1 MIPNT
6 KYLFLG
12 TPEFAAIVLEKLIS
26 AGIIPEAVI
35 CNPDKPV
42 GRKQVITPPPV
53 KVLAQKNN
61 LPVYQPKNKIELLE
75 VVEKL
80 KPDLGIVAAYGMLLP
95 KNVLDIP
102 KYGFINIHPSLLPKY
117 RGATPIQAAILNGDE
132 KTGVSLFIIEE
143 QMDNGK
149 ILAQKEL
156 TMANDYNYGTLGR
169 KLFEMGADL
178 LIEILP
184 KYIDGEI
191 IPLLQDDSLATY
203 TQKITTQDAFIK
215 PEDLK
220 IAQDTG
226 GKIAFEIDRKI
237 RALNPEPGVWT
248 MIKDKP
254 FNAARGKRMKILEAA
269 LTHESKL
276 KLKKIQYEGKTPVE
290 I

>member
-12 TPEFAAIVLEKLIS
+12 TPEFSAIVLEKLIS

-61 LPVYQPKNKIELLE
+61 LPVYQPKDKNELLE
-75 VVEKL
+75 VIKNL

-95 KNVLDIP
+95 KEVLNIP
-102 KYGFINIHPSLLPKY
+102 KHGFINIHPSLLPKY

-143 QMDNGK
+143 QMDNGP

-156 TMANDYNYGTLGR
+156 TMANNYNYDTLGR
-169 KLFEMGADL
+169 KLFEIGTDL

-184 KYIDGEI
+184 KYINGEI
-191 IPLLQDDSLATY
+191 TPLLQDDSLATY
-203 TQKITTQDAFIK
+203 TQKITTQDAFVK

-220 IAQDTG
+220 IAQETG

-237 RALNPEPGVWT
+237 RALNPEPGT
-248 MIKDKP
+248 YTLD
-254 FNAARGKRMKILEAA
+254 NEKRMKILEAA
-269 LTHESKL
+269 LTHESRL

-290 I
+290 V

>member
-12 TPEFAAIVLEKLIS
+12 TSEFSAIVLEKLIS

-61 LPVYQPKNKIELLE
+61 LPVYQPKDKNELLE
-75 VVEKL
+75 VIKNL

-95 KNVLDIP
+95 KEVLNIP
-102 KYGFINIHPSLLPKY
+102 KHGFINIHPSLLPKY

-143 QMDNGK
+143 QMDNGP

-156 TMANDYNYGTLGR
+156 TMANNYNYDTLGR
-169 KLFEMGADL
+169 KLFEIGTDL

-184 KYIDGEI
+184 KYINGEI
-191 IPLLQDDSLATY
+191 TPLLQDDSLATY
-203 TQKITTQDAFIK
+203 TQKITTQDAFVK

-220 IAQDTG
+220 IAQETG

-237 RALNPEPGVWT
+237 RALNPEPGT
-248 MIKDKP
+248 YTLD
-254 FNAARGKRMKILEAA
+254 NEKRMKILEAA
-269 LTHESKL
+269 LTHESRL

-290 I
+290 V